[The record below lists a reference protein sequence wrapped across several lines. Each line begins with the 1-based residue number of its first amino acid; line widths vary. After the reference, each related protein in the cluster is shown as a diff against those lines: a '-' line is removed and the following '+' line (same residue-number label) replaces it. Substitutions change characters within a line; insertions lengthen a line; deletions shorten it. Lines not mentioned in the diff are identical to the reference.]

1 MYVYSHSTQNTFQ
14 LRLLQCKDLCLQN
27 TMWIHGI
34 QFYFAMEKGKGADIY
49 LGYM

>member
-1 MYVYSHSTQNTFQ
+1 MCTVIQHKTLFSCGCYNA
-14 LRLLQCKDLCLQN
+14 RMCLQN
-27 TMWIHGI
+27 TLWIHGI